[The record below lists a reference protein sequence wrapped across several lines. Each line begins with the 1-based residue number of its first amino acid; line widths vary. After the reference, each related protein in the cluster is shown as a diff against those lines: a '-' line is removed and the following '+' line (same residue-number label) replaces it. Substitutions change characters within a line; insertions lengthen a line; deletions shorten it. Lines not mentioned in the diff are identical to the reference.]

1 MDGAPIMTMKYH
13 TYKELLDNNSQW
25 AIQKTENEPKFF
37 SRLAKQQKPKFL
49 FIGCSDSRMPL
60 DIFTQ
65 TEPGELFIH
74 RNIANQVSLTD
85 MNFISV
91 LEYAVDVLR
100 VEHVIVSGHY
110 CCGGIEAAYRREGEG
125 TVGNWLTPIIDISIK
140 YRDELDAI
148 EDEELRLQRLSE
160 LNVVAQVA
168 NIFKT
173 SVIHRALSENRA
185 PRLHGWVMD
194 IHSGLIKE
202 LPLPFDRWKENG
214 LIPET
219 YIPYRKDL
227 DIRKEEELP
236 DK

>member
-1 MDGAPIMTMKYH
+1 MPMKYH
-13 TYKELLDNNSQW
+13 TYKELLENNSQW
-25 AIQKTENEPKFF
+25 AQQKVIAEPGYFDQ
-37 SRLAKQQKPKFL
+37 LAKHQKPRFL
-49 FIGCSDSRMPL
+49 FIGCADSRMPL
-60 DIFTQ
+60 DTFTQ

-91 LEYAVDVLR
+91 LEYAVDVLK

-110 CCGGIEAAYRREGEG
+110 CCGGIEAAYRRQG
-125 TVGNWLTPIIDISIK
+125 TGMVENWLAPIVDLAITHQ
-140 YRDELDAI
+140 DELEAI
-148 EDEELRLQRLSE
+148 ENEEERLKRLTE

-173 SVIHRALSENRA
+173 SIMHRALAEKRS

-202 LPLPFDRWKENG
+202 LALPFERWKKNG
-214 LIPET
+214 FVPHS
-219 YIPYRKDL
+219 YIPYNSADDTPKG
-227 DIRKEEELP
+227 
-236 DK
+236 